1 MKRGALG
8 IVKADVIGYIKGVVK
23 GLLKE
28 TAMYKHWK
36 KIFLALTAFFWNA
49 CDNSSSPTGPVVGPE
64 SSSSTTNGQNSSS
77 SIENQSLSSEAKS
90 SSSSVEPSS
99 SSVESSSS
107 TPIAESSSSG
117 VEPQP
122 LYGVFVDDFCVSTQN
137 SGTYTCS
144 DGVTCVESS
153 NNSEQV
159 QVRANPEVA
168 AKYGVIFVKDKTY
181 KCSDGKV
188 YNEAEFRARYNILLK
203 EVEDKKTPCY
213 MNGTNAV
220 ECDDGESYTIVTDEK
235 GNKIYS
241 NASVELSEKKFYE
254 KYELLERMPV
264 LYGPPCVFDGTCGDE
279 EK

>member
-1 MKRGALG
+1 
-8 IVKADVIGYIKGVVK
+8 
-23 GLLKE
+23 
-28 TAMYKHWK
+28 MYKHWK
-36 KIFLALTAFFWNA
+36 KILLALTAFFWNA

-117 VEPQP
+117 TEPQP
-122 LYGVFVDDFCVSTQN
+122 LYGVFVDDLCVKTETD
-137 SGTYTCS
+137 GTYACS

-153 NNSEQV
+153 TEVQQLQARVDPSEV
-159 QVRANPEVA
+159 T
-168 AKYGVIFVKDKTY
+168 AKYGVIFVKNKTY
-181 KCSDGKV
+181 TCSDGKV

-220 ECDDGESYTIVTDEK
+220 ECDDGETFSIVTDEK

-241 NASVELSEKKFYE
+241 NAFVELSEKKFYE